1 MVAVSEDAR
10 VRKADRT
17 RKRILDAAAE
27 VFLARGYGGAG
38 LRDIAAAAQLQ
49 AGSLYYHFASR
60 DELVIEVLR
69 VGQDLIS
76 SAVTTRLAGLPP
88 GANDLDRLRAVM
100 RGHVESLATQGNYTA
115 AAMRLLGTVPP
126 EIHQQ
131 QLSAA
136 RGYGDLWR
144 DLIAAAQ
151 SSGVA
156 RRNLNPGAVRMLMI
170 GALNSIPDWHQL
182 DRQSLTGDRLADEF
196 TTVFLEGLAT
206 VHRSSRHVDIPHLD
220 EPGRTSKPRTR
231 GATTR
236 SRILA
241 SGADAFREKGFHD
254 TAFIDV
260 AEGAGLQRGSLYYH
274 FTSRDELA
282 EQLLRDAWTRTASLV
297 RRAVDRLP
305 ADACPVSRLE
315 AATTA
320 HLLSQLSETG
330 YTAGLVH
337 VLARVPQDVRRQSLR
352 RERSYMSYWRGLVSD
367 AIAAGDVRADLHART
382 TVLILIS
389 ALNWTIEWFEPS
401 GSLTPEQLADQTV
414 TLVLDGLGTP
424 RQATTEPNRCAPP
437 LIRPTW
443 D

>member
-1 MVAVSEDAR
+1 MSEGAQVS
-10 VRKADRT
+10 KADRT

-38 LRDIAAAAQLQ
+38 LRDIAAAAQMQ

-60 DELVIEVLR
+60 DELVTEVLR

-76 SAVTTRLAGLPP
+76 RAVTERLVGLPP

-100 RGHVESLATQGNYTA
+100 RAHVESLAAQGNYTA

-126 EIHQQ
+126 KIHQQ

-156 RRNLNPGAVRMLMI
+156 RPDLNPGAMRMLMI
-170 GALNSIPDWHQL
+170 GALNSIPDWYQL
-182 DRQSLTGDRLADEF
+182 DRQTLTGERLANEF
-196 TTVFLEGLAT
+196 TTVFLDGLAT
-206 VHRSSRHVDIPHLD
+206 AHRPHRHVDVPHLD
-220 EPGRTSKPRTR
+220 EPGRTSKSPTR

-241 SGADAFREKGFHD
+241 SGADAFREKGFND

-260 AEGAGLQRGSLYYH
+260 AEAVGLQRGSLYYH

-282 EQLLRDAWTRTASLV
+282 EQLLRDAWTRTANLV

-305 ADACPVSRLE
+305 ADASAIDRLE
-315 AATTA
+315 AAITA

-367 AIAAGDVRADLHART
+367 AIAAGDVRAGLHTRT
-382 TVLILIS
+382 TALILIS
-389 ALNWTIEWFEPS
+389 ALNWSIEWFEPS
-401 GSLTPEQLADQTV
+401 GSLTPEQLADQML

-424 RQATTEPNRCAPP
+424 EAGRGLA
-437 LIRPTW
+437 
-443 D
+443 

>member
-1 MVAVSEDAR
+1 MTGAGEAVMVAVTEGANVS
-10 VRKADRT
+10 KADRT
-17 RKRILDAAAE
+17 RKRILDAAAG

-38 LRDIAAAAQLQ
+38 LRDIAAAAQMQ

-60 DELVIEVLR
+60 DELVTEVVR

-76 SAVTTRLAGLPP
+76 RAVTDRLAGLPP

-100 RGHVESLATQGNYTA
+100 RAHVESLAAQGNYTA

-131 QLSAA
+131 QLSAS
-136 RGYGDLWR
+136 RGYGDLWH
-144 DLIAAAQ
+144 DLIASAQ
-151 SSGVA
+151 SAGVA
-156 RRNLNPGAVRMLMI
+156 RRNLNPGAMRMLMI
-170 GALNSIPDWHQL
+170 GALNSIPDWYRL
-182 DRQSLTGDRLADEF
+182 DRQTLPGDRLADEF

-206 VHRSSRHVDIPHLD
+206 AQRPRRHVDGPYLE
-220 EPGRTSKPRTR
+220 EPRRTTKSPTR

-236 SRILA
+236 ARILA
-241 SGADAFREKGFHD
+241 SGADTFREKGFND

-260 AEGAGLQRGSLYYH
+260 AEAAGLQRGSLYYH

-282 EQLLRDAWTRTASLV
+282 EQLLRDAWARTTTLV
-297 RRAVDRLP
+297 RRAVERLP
-305 ADACPVSRLE
+305 ADASPVSRLE
-315 AATTA
+315 SAITA

-352 RERSYMSYWRGLVSD
+352 RERSYMNYWRGLVSD
-367 AIAAGDVRADLHART
+367 AIAAGDVRTGLHART

-389 ALNWTIEWFEPS
+389 ALNWSIEWFEPS
-401 GSLTPEQLADQTV
+401 GSLTPEQLADQV
-414 TLVLDGLGTP
+414 LTLVLDGLGTSEVG
-424 RQATTEPNRCAPP
+424 RGGA
-437 LIRPTW
+437 
-443 D
+443 

>member
-1 MVAVSEDAR
+1 MNEGVR
-10 VRKADRT
+10 MRKADRT

-27 VFLARGYGGAG
+27 VFLDRGYGGAG
-38 LRDIAAAAQLQ
+38 LRDIATAAQMQ
-49 AGSLYYHFASR
+49 AGSLYYHFSSR

-69 VGQDLIS
+69 AGQDLIS
-76 SAVTTRLAGLPP
+76 GAVTERLAGLPY
-88 GANDLDRLRAVM
+88 GANDLDRLRVVM
-100 RGHVESLATQGNYTA
+100 RAHVESLAAQGNYTA

-126 EIHQQ
+126 EIHHQ

-156 RRNLNPGAVRMLMI
+156 RRNLDPGAMRMLMI
-170 GALNSIPDWHQL
+170 GALNSIPDWYRL
-182 DRQSLTGDRLADEF
+182 DRQTLTGDRLADEF
-196 TTVFLEGLAT
+196 TTVFLDGLAT
-206 VHRSSRHVDIPHLD
+206 VHRPRRHADVPHLE
-220 EPGRTSKPRTR
+220 EPGRTSKSPGR

-241 SGADAFREKGFHD
+241 SGADAFREKGLDD
-254 TAFIDV
+254 TAFVDV
-260 AEGAGLQRGSLYYH
+260 AEAAGLQRGSLYYH

-282 EQLLRDAWTRTASLV
+282 EQLLRDAWTRTASVV

-305 ADACPVSRLE
+305 NDASPIGRLE
-315 AATTA
+315 TAITA
-320 HLLSQLSETG
+320 HLLSQLSESG

-352 RERSYMSYWRGLVSD
+352 RERSYLSYLRGLVFD
-367 AIAAGDVRADLHART
+367 AVAAGELRAGIHART

-389 ALNWTIEWFEPS
+389 AMNWSIEWFEPS
-401 GSLTPEQLADQTV
+401 GSLSPEQLADQML
-414 TLVLDGLGTP
+414 TLVLDGLGTA
-424 RQATTEPNRCAPP
+424 QAGRGEA
-437 LIRPTW
+437 
-443 D
+443 

>member
-1 MVAVSEDAR
+1 MVVAVSEDAL
-10 VRKADRT
+10 VTKADRT
-17 RKRILDAAAE
+17 RRRILDAAAE

-38 LRDIAAAAQLQ
+38 LRDIAAAAKMQ

-60 DELVIEVLR
+60 DELVTEVLR

-76 SAVTTRLAGLPP
+76 QAVSERLTELLP

-100 RGHVESLATQGNYTA
+100 RAHVESLAAEGKYTA

-131 QLSAA
+131 QLDAA
-136 RGYGDLWR
+136 RSYGNLWR

-151 SSGVA
+151 SSGVV
-156 RRNLNPGAVRMLMI
+156 RPDLSPGAMRMFII
-170 GALNSIPDWHQL
+170 GALNSIPDWYQL
-182 DRQSLTGDRLADEF
+182 DRLTLTGGRLADEF
-196 TTVFLEGLAT
+196 TTVFIDGLAT
-206 VHRSSRHVDIPHLD
+206 AYRPHRHVDVPQVG
-220 EPGRTSKPRTR
+220 EPVSASKSQTR

-241 SGADAFREKGFHD
+241 CGADAFREKGFND

-260 AEGAGLQRGSLYYH
+260 AEAAGLQRGSLYYH
-274 FTSRDELA
+274 FTSREALA
-282 EQLLRDAWTRTASLV
+282 EQLLRDAWTRTANLV

-305 ADACPVSRLE
+305 ADAYPIDRLE
-315 AATTA
+315 TAITA

-352 RERSYMSYWRGLVSD
+352 RERSYMNYWRGLVSD
-367 AIAAGDVRADLHART
+367 AIAAGDVRAGPHPRT
-382 TVLILIS
+382 AVLILIS
-389 ALNWTIEWFEPS
+389 ALNWSIEWFEPS
-401 GSLTPEQLADQTV
+401 GGLTPQQLADQML
-414 TLVLDGLGTP
+414 TLVLDGLGTG
-424 RQATTEPNRCAPP
+424 AA
-437 LIRPTW
+437 
-443 D
+443 

>member
-1 MVAVSEDAR
+1 VVVTVSEGVR
-10 VRKADRT
+10 VSKADRT
-17 RKRILDAAAE
+17 RTRILDAAAE

-38 LRDIAAAAQLQ
+38 LRDIAAAAQMQ
-49 AGSLYYHFASR
+49 VGSLYYHFASR
-60 DELVIEVLR
+60 DELVTEVLR

-76 SAVTTRLAGLPP
+76 RAVTERLAGLP
-88 GANDLDRLRAVM
+88 AAATDLDRLRAVM
-100 RGHVESLATQGNYTA
+100 RAHVESLAAHGNYTA

-126 EIHQQ
+126 ELHRQ
-131 QLSAA
+131 QLKATRS
-136 RGYGDLWR
+136 YGDLWR
-144 DLIAAAQ
+144 DLISAAQ

-156 RRNLNPGAVRMLMI
+156 RPDLDPGATRMLVI

-182 DRQSLTGDRLADEF
+182 DRQTLTGDRLAHEF
-196 TTVFLEGLAT
+196 TTVFLDGLAT
-206 VHRSSRHVDIPHLD
+206 SHRPHRHVDVPYLD
-220 EPGRTSKPRTR
+220 EPRRTSKSPTR
-231 GATTR
+231 GASTR

-241 SGADAFREKGFHD
+241 SGADAFRERGFSD

-260 AEGAGLQRGSLYYH
+260 AEAAGLQRGSLYYH

-305 ADACPVSRLE
+305 DNASQVGRLE
-315 AATTA
+315 TAITA

-352 RERSYMSYWRGLVSD
+352 AERSYMNYWRRLVAD
-367 AIAAGDVRADLHART
+367 AIAAGDVHSGLHART

-389 ALNWTIEWFEPS
+389 ALNWSIEWFEPS
-401 GSLTPEQLADQTV
+401 GALTPEQLADQML
-414 TLVLDGLGTP
+414 TLVLDGLGTGGGDSGSP
-424 RQATTEPNRCAPP
+424 CRSEA
-437 LIRPTW
+437 
-443 D
+443 